1 MVTRSCLHCGK
12 QFDVPYPSSKR
23 LNCSEE
29 CRIARL
35 RQPRRKRKADSG
47 TRRTDWVEVECTQ
60 CGKAF
65 ELVPWQA
72 RAAQQRGGRVY
83 CSTECSDALAKRR
96 YSEGPQA
103 NQLPLGRKLRGEGRH
118 INKSGYANVYVSP
131 AERPPGR
138 ERLSYHPEH
147 RMVMAKHLGRWL
159 EGHETI
165 HHINGNKADNR
176 IENLQ
181 LRNGNHGR
189 GSVARCRTCG
199 SHDIEHLE
207 V

>member
-12 QFDVPYPSSKR
+12 QFQVPYPSSKR

-35 RQPRRKRKADSG
+35 GQPGRK
-47 TRRTDWVEVECTQ
+47 RRTDSGARKSEWVQIACTE
-60 CGKAF
+60 CGKEF
-65 ELVPWQA
+65 EVVPWKA
-72 RAAQQRGGRVY
+72 RAAEKRGGRIY
-83 CSTECSDALAKRR
+83 CSAECSEALVRRR
-96 YSEGPQA
+96 YSAGPQA
-103 NQLPLGRKLRGEGRH
+103 NQLPAGRKLRDEGRH
-118 INKSGYANVYVSP
+118 INRSGYANVYVPP

-159 EGHETI
+159 ENHETI
-165 HHINGNKADNR
+165 HHINGDKADNR

-189 GSVARCRTCG
+189 GHVLRCRCCG
-199 SHDIEHLE
+199 SSDIES
-207 V
+207 VDI